1 MSFVSFIHQRS
12 SWGYLQLSKET
23 LQKLLSTHKLSPII
37 IDAIFSFGAKVTN
50 DDDPY
55 FNLCHR
61 QVCSLDT
68 IEASDDGHYY
78 GPIRSIPP
86 VFYITERILQIFA
99 ISLDAS
105 KSMGDPISN
114 NHGP

>member
-23 LQKLLSTHKLSPII
+23 FQKLLSTHKLSPII
-37 IDAIFSFGAKVTN
+37 IDATLSFGAKVTN

-55 FNLCHR
+55 FNLCHH
-61 QVCSLDT
+61 QVCSLGT
-68 IEASDDGHYY
+68 VEASDDGHYY
-78 GPIRSIPP
+78 GRITSIPLGFP
-86 VFYITERILQIFA
+86 IIEMILQIFA